1 MVDEGVVL
9 ERDVSEVVA
18 PVWVAYW
25 HRLGWEVDGDPVV
38 VGTHAAG
45 HHLLDYHLRAARP
58 GAVVPAVRAAYDHRA
73 VAA

>member
-18 PVWVAYW
+18 SVWIAYW
-25 HRLGWEVDGDPVV
+25 HRLGWEIDGDPIV

-45 HHLLDYHLRAARP
+45 HHLLDYHLRAAHP
-58 GAVVPAVRAAYDHRA
+58 GAVIPTVHAAYDHHA
-73 VAA
+73 LAA